1 MIVIDLDLMIDIFE
15 IEFDRLLNCIL
26 IFEHVN
32 GLEGLKWVLLVILTK
47 LCFPSLKLWF
57 TLIIRIVKLVK
68 RGFWVNYGTLC
79 IIVCFVSCRSN
90 NDQTRILILNLENYY
105 LSD

>member
-32 GLEGLKWVLLVILTK
+32 GLEGLK
-47 LCFPSLKLWF
+47 
-57 TLIIRIVKLVK
+57 
-68 RGFWVNYGTLC
+68 
-79 IIVCFVSCRSN
+79 
-90 NDQTRILILNLENYY
+90 
-105 LSD
+105 

>member
-47 LCFPSLKLWF
+47 LCFPSLKLGF
-57 TLIIRIVKLVK
+57 TLIIRLLNWLKE
-68 RGFWVNYGTLC
+68 GFE
-79 IIVCFVSCRSN
+79 
-90 NDQTRILILNLENYY
+90 LIMELYA
-105 LSD
+105 